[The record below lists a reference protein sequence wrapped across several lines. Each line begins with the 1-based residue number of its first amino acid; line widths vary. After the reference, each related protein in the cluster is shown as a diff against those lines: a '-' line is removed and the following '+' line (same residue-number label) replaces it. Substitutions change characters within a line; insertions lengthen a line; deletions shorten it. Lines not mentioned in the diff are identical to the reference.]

1 VVDLSTYVNK
11 TVDFKFSGAELRFDL
26 SHALFSSFDIDQG
39 TRLLLKTV
47 ARDPVLALSR
57 RILDEGCGVGVI
69 GLCMAKAFPQAELV
83 LRDRDSLAVAFAER
97 NRLANKLRGITAWK
111 DPVTGEEREARP
123 APRIEW
129 GLLSDGREGGPYDF
143 VLSNLPAKAGAP
155 VLASFFDRL
164 SGRRSVADSS
174 APALLVPGG
183 RAGIVIVNPLAEAAA
198 SWIAQAGLSVVA
210 QARGTGHHVYI
221 VERAEEGVV
230 GAGVGGLDASSSSAE
245 PASGDEGVPLWLRGY
260 LRGDERFKLADFS
273 YRARGF
279 WGLGEF
285 DTPSYGSLVA
295 AEAASRALVD
305 CSRALFLNPGV
316 GHLAL
321 WAAKKLGLKSLTV
334 ASRDRLSLEAAGAN
348 IASLPERSRPEYV
361 AIDALGAT
369 DLPSLSFDLIFEN
382 PDVVP
387 ERDWVGPSWE
397 QAERLVRPGGAY
409 LAVCSPTEMARLEK
423 RRPSGEAPSGGG
435 KPRWALAC
443 QRRKKGFVA
452 SVWIKG

>member
-1 VVDLSTYVNK
+1 MTDLSTYVNK

-26 SHALFSSFDIDQG
+26 SHALFSSFDVDQG

-47 ARDPVLALSR
+47 AHDPVLALSR

-69 GLCMAKAFPQAELV
+69 GLCMAKAFPEAELV

-97 NRLANKLRGITAWK
+97 NRLMNKLRGSTAWK
-111 DPVTGEEREARP
+111 DPATGEERRARP
-123 APRIEW
+123 APKIEW
-129 GLLSDGREGGPYDF
+129 GLLADGCEGGSYDF
-143 VLSNLPAKAGAP
+143 VLSNLPAKAGVP

-164 SGRRSVADSS
+164 SGRRGAVDSS
-174 APALLVPGG
+174 AQALLAPGG

-210 QARGTGHHVYI
+210 AARGTGHHVYI
-221 VERAEEGVV
+221 VERSSCANS
-230 GAGVGGLDASSSSAE
+230 ASTPAK
-245 PASGDEGVPLWLRGY
+245 PASDDEDMPLWLQGY
-260 LRGDERFKLADFS
+260 LRGDERFKLTDFS

-279 WGLGEF
+279 WGLPEF

-295 AEAASRALVD
+295 AEAASRALGD

-321 WAAKKLGLKSLTV
+321 WAVKKLGLKSLTA
-334 ASRDRLSLEAAGAN
+334 ASRDKLSLEATGAN

-361 AIDALGAT
+361 AIDALGAI
-369 DLPSLSFDLIFEN
+369 DLPPLSFDLIFES

-387 ERDWVGPSWE
+387 ERDWIGPSWE

-409 LAVCSPTEMARLEK
+409 LAVCSPTEMTRLEK
-423 RRPSGEAPSGGG
+423 RRPSGAAPSGSG
-435 KPRWALAC
+435 KPRWVLAC

-452 SVWIKG
+452 SVWIRG